1 MKETHG
7 QLTTHSSCTLSQLI
21 HLPPTIKSV
30 ISLWSTVNW
39 RSIITLLRIN
49 ETLSVITTYSTLLGH
64 TNKPLYLSLSR
75 VCAVA
80 TTLASLLSLQL
91 TFLHHISL
99 LPRPAPH
106 LQLFF
111 YTLQDHLTTTCVHPN
126 NRSSTEPL
134 AFLPCS
140 VFPPLLSS
148 STLIYQSSLHS
159 TSRTVVAQCVTRTL
173 VAGCRV
179 AVPRERARARTREWR
194 PALAQPSTPPP
205 PRVWTASTSHTSP
218 PCLIPCCPR

>member
-1 MKETHG
+1 MKETRG

-30 ISLWSTVNW
+30 ISLWSAVNW
-39 RSIITLLRIN
+39 RSIIILLRIN
-49 ETLSVITTYSTLLGH
+49 ETLSVITTFFTLLGH
-64 TNKPLYLSLSR
+64 TNKLYSSLSQ
-75 VCAVA
+75 VCAVT
-80 TTLASLLSLQL
+80 TTLATLLNLRL
-91 TFLHHISL
+91 TFLHHIGL

-106 LQLFF
+106 LQLIL
-111 YTLQDHLTTTCVHPN
+111 YTLQDHLTTSCVHSN
-126 NRSSTEPL
+126 NRS
-134 AFLPCS
+134 FLPS
-140 VFPPLLSS
+140 SAFPPLLSS

-179 AVPRERARARTREWR
+179 AVPRERVRARTREWR

-205 PRVWTASTSHTSP
+205 PRVWTASTSPTSP
-218 PCLIPCCPR
+218 PCHIPCCPR